1 MKYILVN
8 LFGLYLSLIALTTN
22 TSLIYLER
30 NDVTLILDKITLSYV
45 LRLFCLQFTHFEFSR
60 LLCYVYFY
68 FQNMVFD
75 IQHGISI

>member
-8 LFGLYLSLIALTTN
+8 LFGSLTTN

-60 LLCYVYFY
+60 LLCYVYF
-68 FQNMVFD
+68 QTMVFN
-75 IQHGISI
+75 IQHGIPV